1 MKEYKTPKIEV
12 IELEDGTVLTRSD
25 FEVGTDDMD

>member
-25 FEVGTDDMD
+25 FEIDTGDMD